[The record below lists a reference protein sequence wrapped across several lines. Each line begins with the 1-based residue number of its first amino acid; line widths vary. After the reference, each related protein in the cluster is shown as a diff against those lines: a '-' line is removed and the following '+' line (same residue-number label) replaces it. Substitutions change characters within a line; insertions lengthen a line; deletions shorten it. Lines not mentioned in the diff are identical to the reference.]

1 MVAEDQSA
9 QGHGALIVR
18 SVLVTALNLDL
29 GPHMRMAR
37 QPSETSGSGGSAEPS
52 YSCAQGCDV
61 RNGEQGP
68 ERLTWGS
75 RRGARIQHG
84 AGVISESVTKVN
96 AVMVLALLITEL

>member
-1 MVAEDQSA
+1 M
-9 QGHGALIVR
+9 R

-29 GPHMRMAR
+29 GLHMWVAQ
-37 QPSETSGSGGSAEPS
+37 QPSETSGSRGSAEPS
-52 YSCAQGCDV
+52 YSCPQGCDV